1 MTAPTDA
8 VEPAPVA
15 LPRLLVVDD
24 EQAICDLISD
34 VAEMIGFSVDS
45 ASTAEDIDVK
55 LGPGYDVTVLD
66 LALVGS
72 DGIAAMRTLAS
83 RAPGARVVLASG
95 ASERIITS
103 ASRVAQLYGLQVLG
117 TVPKPLGLAALRTL
131 LKDCRDAVVRPST
144 GQRRRPDVNSIIN
157 DLAPCQLH
165 VLYQP
170 IANVSDGSIRAAEA
184 LVRWRHP
191 EHGLI
196 PPSEF
201 VPALE
206 RLGRT
211 YDLLVHVAE
220 QVTQDRLSVPG
231 VADLDDIAIN
241 VSALDL
247 NVPETPDM
255 LVSVLGKAAPP
266 SAWSL
271 EITETVA
278 DGVAVTALD
287 VMTRLG
293 LAKFKLAID
302 DYGTGSSTLER
313 LRWYPFTTLKIDRSY
328 VSANP
333 MQQLNDW
340 IIVENAVSLGHQLG
354 LSVVAEGVETSLVL
368 ERLRSLGVDRV
379 QGFLVSEPVPALELS
394 SRNLRWSTTRR
405 TGMALY

>member
-1 MTAPTDA
+1 MTVDEGLARPGG
-8 VEPAPVA
+8 
-15 LPRLLVVDD
+15 PRMLVVDD
-24 EQAICDLISD
+24 EPMICDLIGD
-34 VAEMIGFSVDS
+34 VATGVGFVVQS
-45 ASTAEDIDVK
+45 ASTAEEIDVL
-55 LGPGYDVTVLD
+55 LGSDFDVTVLD

-72 DGIAAMRTLAS
+72 DGIAAMRTLAG

-95 ASERIITS
+95 ASERIIAS
-103 ASRVAQLYGLQVLG
+103 ATRVAQLYGLQVLG
-117 TVPKPLGLAALRTL
+117 TVAKPLGLSSLRALLR
-131 LKDCRDAVVRPST
+131 DCKESLVKPAHVMK
-144 GQRRRPDVNSIIN
+144 RRPDVNSIIN
-157 DLAPCQLH
+157 DLVPCQLH

-170 IANVSDGSIRAAEA
+170 IAQVSDGSVRGAEA

-196 PPSEF
+196 PPSDF

-211 YDLLVHVAE
+211 HDLLVHVAE
-220 QVTQDRLSVPG
+220 QVAQDRMSVPG
-231 VADLDDIAIN
+231 VADLEDISIN

-247 NVPETPDM
+247 NVPETPD
-255 LVSVLGKAAPP
+255 VLASILTKAAPAE
-266 SAWSL
+266 AWTL

-278 DGVAVTALD
+278 DGTAVTALD

-313 LRWYPFTTLKIDRSY
+313 LRWYPFTTLKIDRTF
-328 VSANP
+328 VSASPVQN
-333 MQQLNDW
+333 LNDW

-354 LSVVAEGVETSLVL
+354 LSVVAEGVETSLVF

-379 QGFLVSEPVPALELS
+379 QGYLVSEPVPALELS
-394 SRNLRWSTTRR
+394 ARSLRWSTARV